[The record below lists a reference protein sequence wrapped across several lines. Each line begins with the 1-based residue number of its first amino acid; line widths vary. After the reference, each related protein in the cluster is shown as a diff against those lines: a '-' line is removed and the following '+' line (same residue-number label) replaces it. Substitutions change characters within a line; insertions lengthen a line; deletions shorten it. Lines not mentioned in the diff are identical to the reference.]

1 MASIGSGGQSAHLQN
16 DDVGKIYY
24 IREFKKQLIRFLDE
38 LIEQFPSEGDFV
50 LMRIFVKD
58 QIPTADVIGRFIRDV
73 LPVKEMIDKRDEKF
87 FLDNYLLTLSDQL
100 DHGKMNYLKNIWESG
115 MLTKEDKDVMWKW
128 ADVFIHI
135 AEMYFKMYGYVPGWE
150 SLHS

>member
-1 MASIGSGGQSAHLQN
+1 MVSTGTGNQSMHLHHN

-73 LPVKEMIDKRDEKF
+73 LPVKDMIDGRDEKF

-100 DHGKMNYLKNIWESG
+100 DHGKINYLRDIWQSD
-115 MLTKEDKDVMWKW
+115 MLTSEDKQVMWKW

-135 AEMYFKMYGYVPGWE
+135 AEMYFKKYGHVPGWE
-150 SLHS
+150 S

>member
-1 MASIGSGGQSAHLQN
+1 MVSTGTGNPSMHLHHN

-73 LPVKEMIDKRDEKF
+73 LPVKDMIDGRDEKF

-100 DHGKMNYLKNIWESG
+100 DHGKMNYLRDIWQSD
-115 MLTKEDKDVMWKW
+115 MLTNEDKQVMWKW

-135 AEMYFKMYGYVPGWE
+135 AEMYFKKYGHVPGWE
-150 SLHS
+150 P

>member
-1 MASIGSGGQSAHLQN
+1 MHLHHN

-73 LPVKEMIDKRDEKF
+73 LPVKDMIDGRDEKF

-100 DHGKMNYLKNIWESG
+100 DHGKMNYLRDIWQSD
-115 MLTKEDKDVMWKW
+115 MLTNEDKQVMWKW

-135 AEMYFKMYGYVPGWE
+135 AEMYFKKYGHVPGWE
-150 SLHS
+150 P